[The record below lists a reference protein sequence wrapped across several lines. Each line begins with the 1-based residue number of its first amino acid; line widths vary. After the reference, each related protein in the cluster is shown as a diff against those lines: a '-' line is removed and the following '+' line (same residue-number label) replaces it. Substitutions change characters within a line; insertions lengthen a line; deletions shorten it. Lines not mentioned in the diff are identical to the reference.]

1 MNRRYPQE
9 IVALLRSIENARLR
23 LHQEIERTRRLLRE
37 VEEQMQ
43 ISASTR

>member
-23 LHQEIERTRRLLRE
+23 LHQEIERTRQLLRE
-37 VEEQMQ
+37 VEEQMRT
-43 ISASTR
+43 SALIR